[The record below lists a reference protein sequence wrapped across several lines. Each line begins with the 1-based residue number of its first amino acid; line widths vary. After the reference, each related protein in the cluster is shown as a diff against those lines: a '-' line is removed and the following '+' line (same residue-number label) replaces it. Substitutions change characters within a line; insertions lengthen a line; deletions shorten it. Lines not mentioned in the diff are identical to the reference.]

1 MTIKT
6 HSRKNENPP
15 IMEARPR
22 DYKGPDHGVGELR
35 PVTRN

>member
-1 MTIKT
+1 
-6 HSRKNENPP
+6 
-15 IMEARPR
+15 MEARPR